1 MKIETLANLPIQC
14 ITRTSCGFLYVVT
27 PVLAGTLTE
36 VLVVASDCARL
47 YSIACNDVV
56 VAYKLRVK
64 NTVNI
69 GREDGH
75 IVTGLALGAQPTRE
89 LPLELFR
96 VERRATLDLLFAY
109 NANMFSLMK
118 PTTVNYVP
126 QKEQ

>member
-14 ITRTSCGFLYVVT
+14 ITRSSGSFLYVVT

-47 YSIACNDVV
+47 HSIACNDVV

-64 NTVNI
+64 NTVSI

-75 IVTGLALGAQPTRE
+75 IVTGLASGAQPARE

-96 VERRATLDLLFAY
+96 VERRSTLDLLFAY

-118 PTTVNYVP
+118 PTAVNYVP